1 MSSRYLVIH
10 GHFYQPPRENPWIL
24 AIEPQDSAAPFENW
38 NQRINRECYAPNCQS
53 RLLDSRGRIE
63 RLVNNY
69 EYLSFNFGP
78 TLLSWLAQADPD
90 TYRRIIAADKKAAAE
105 RGGHGPALAQVYN
118 HIIMP
123 LASTRDRLTQIR
135 WGVEDFAARFGRWPE
150 GLWLAETAVD
160 LETLKWLAHE
170 GLKFTVLSQTQA
182 AAIRPLAKRKA
193 DEKGPKAE
201 AKLGDDGDWLDVSDG
216 RIDPREPYR
225 VFWGDGPSDY
235 LDVFFY
241 DGPVSRAIAF
251 ERLLSDGRTFLDRIT
266 SAFGQPDPDGRPR
279 LVNLATDGE
288 SYGHHFP
295 FGDMALAWLF
305 NHLEGEADEEEAIK
319 LTNYGQYLEMF
330 PPTKEARI
338 IDNTAWSCAHGL
350 ERWRS
355 DCGCGA
361 GGGDGAWN
369 HKWRTPLREGLNHL
383 RDRLAE
389 IFETE
394 GAALLKDP
402 WLARDEYIHV
412 LVSNYNPEARRNFL
426 AAHQIRPLSPAE
438 AGRVWSLLESQLMSL
453 YMFTSCAWF
462 FDDIAGLEPVQNLRY
477 ALRAIELVQGLTRA
491 DLVGE
496 LSGYLEAIKPNNP
509 DYSTGLEVWRKLVVP
524 SSLSGRLLTAHWAAA
539 TILKVPQVLDFFVV
553 PEFKSQTVTHLHG
566 EGLEILA
573 AQVQL
578 TDRRL
583 DLDDHHLCL
592 AIYSGGTHLA
602 ILAGES
608 GTPGSDAAQRTPEW
622 LDEKKLRAALGESLK
637 APAALSIWE
646 LMIKLMPLTTRYVME
661 DLLPHCRG
669 CLLSNLV
676 GDIYENLKSRAQ
688 DIFHLHQHLLMM
700 NRATG
705 QPINWVERFLFRVR
719 GEYELKRILGPSDF
733 DRPINLAALT
743 NLLHR
748 RGLIGL
754 ARDDS
759 LVAELGA
766 DFMRNCFSGLVRSET
781 RHRHLAEILGFV
793 RLIRAEN
800 FTVDFWESQNQWF
813 VLAHNKSFLRL
824 LSSEEKALLDDL
836 GEALGFAPASLM

>member
-1 MSSRYLVIH
+1 MSDRYLIIH

-24 AIEPQDSAAPFENW
+24 AIEPQDSASPFENW

-53 RLLDSRGRIE
+53 RLLDQRGHIA

-78 TLLSWLAQADPD
+78 TLLTWLSQADPA
-90 TYRRIIAADKKAAAE
+90 TYRRILAADKKAAAD

-123 LASTRDRLTQIR
+123 LASARDRLTQIR
-135 WGVEDFAARFGRWPE
+135 WGVEDFAGRFGRRPE
-150 GLWLAETAVD
+150 GMWLAETAVD
-160 LETLKWLAHE
+160 LETLRLLAQE
-170 GLKFTVLSQTQA
+170 GLQFTILSQTQGQA
-182 AAIRPLAKRKA
+182 VRPLAARETPA
-193 DEKGPKAE
+193 RPGSPDP
-201 AKLGDDGDWLDVSDG
+201 DWLDVSDG

-225 VFWGDGPSDY
+225 VFWGSGPSDY

-251 ERLLSDGRTFLDRIT
+251 ERLLSDGRTFLNRVEE
-266 SAFGQPDPDGRPR
+266 AFGRPEPVGKPR

-288 SYGHHFP
+288 SYGHHFQ

-305 NHLEGEADEEEAIK
+305 NHLEERAGEPEAIR

-338 IDNTAWSCAHGL
+338 VDNTAWSCAHGV

-355 DCGCGA
+355 DCGCSA
-361 GGGDGAWN
+361 GGGGGTWN
-369 HKWRTPLREGLNHL
+369 QKWRTPLRDGLDWL
-383 RDRLAE
+383 RDELAA

-394 GAALLKDP
+394 GAALFKDP
-402 WLARDEYIHV
+402 WAARDGYVRV
-412 LVSNYNPEARRNFL
+412 LLSNYDSATRRAFL
-426 AAHQIRPLSPAE
+426 AAHQRRPLDPAE
-438 AGRVWSLLESQLMSL
+438 NALAWALLESQLMSQ

-462 FDDIAGLEPVQNLRY
+462 FDDISGLEPVQNLRY
-477 ALRAIELVQGLTRA
+477 ALRAIELVQGLGRT
-491 DLVGE
+491 DLVRG
-496 LSGYLEAIKPNNP
+496 LGRYLETIRPNNP
-509 DYSTGLEVWRKLVVP
+509 DYATGLEVWQKLVAP
-524 SSLSGRLLTAHWAAA
+524 DSLSGRLLTAHWAAA
-539 TILKVPQVLDFFVV
+539 TILKVPRVLDFFVV
-553 PEFKSQTVTHLHG
+553 PRFTGETVTHLRG
-566 EGLEILA
+566 DGLEILA
-573 AQVQL
+573 AQVEL

-583 DLDDHHLCL
+583 DRVDHHLCL

-602 ILAGES
+602 ILAGEAGS
-608 GTPGSDAAQRTPEW
+608 PGTSAAQTPPEW

-661 DLLPHCRG
+661 DLLPYCRG
-669 CLLSNLV
+669 RLLSTLV
-676 GDIYENLKSRAQ
+676 EDIYDNLKSRAQ

-700 NRATG
+700 NRAAG
-705 QPINWVERFLFRVR
+705 QPINWVERFLFRVL
-719 GEYELKRILGPSDF
+719 GEYELKRILGPADF
-733 DRPINLAALT
+733 DRPVNLPALT

-748 RGLIGL
+748 RGLVGL

-766 DFMRNCFSGLVRSET
+766 DYLKNAFRTLTRSET
-781 RHRHLAEILGFV
+781 RPRHLREILGFV
-793 RLIRAEN
+793 RLIRSEN
-800 FTVDFWESQNQWF
+800 FSFDFWESQNQWSE
-813 VLAHNKSFLRL
+813 LAGNQAFLNL
-824 LSSEEKALLDDL
+824 MTPEERALMDEL
-836 GEALGFAPASLM
+836 GQALGFAVTEH